1 MSDDTAFLGL
11 VAEMEIDPSALG
23 EPTDGGTD
31 ANLPEGDGGS
41 GLAGIDID
49 SEEDLGGAPSTT
61 ASDELVE
68 DDASGA
74 GSWKSEASSDSESE
88 YSFEMSEESSDEI
101 PDEPGPAPDVPAAG
115 LYSADLI
122 LTAAAM
128 SQRALRMFTGGTGVP
143 VSSGQGS
150 VAEPATWELLMLV
163 EMTLLRLRSSR
174 RRSAGRCS

>member
-1 MSDDTAFLGL
+1 M
-11 VAEMEIDPSALG
+11 
-23 EPTDGGTD
+23 
-31 ANLPEGDGGS
+31 
-41 GLAGIDID
+41 
-49 SEEDLGGAPSTT
+49 
-61 ASDELVE
+61 
-68 DDASGA
+68 
-74 GSWKSEASSDSESE
+74 KSEAASDSESE